1 MVVATRSRAGRVAFE
16 QAAMQCAPR
25 IRAVLRRLVRTDAD
39 ADDLLQDTL
48 LSAYRRWDSFRGDSA
63 ACTWL
68 HTIAVRKAARH
79 GRSAARRRSVTEA
92 YARAVPFMHPR
103 LAHADMDPDSRAAR
117 ELRSEARA
125 RIEGAVD
132 EVPQPYRTALVLK
145 EIAGMSLSDVASVLG
160 VREATVKTRV
170 HRGRIFLREAL
181 LRGQPMRPVPAPAYP
196 RGTCMA
202 LLEAKMESLDRGVP
216 FPVQDDLVCERCRE
230 VFASLDIGADACG
243 SLRAATMPAKIRV
256 RIERMIRAAQSP
268 PDPRAG
274 TARTSPA
281 QRRRRSRRSA

>member
-1 MVVATRSRAGRVAFE
+1 
-16 QAAMQCAPR
+16 MQCAPR

-39 ADDLLQDTL
+39 ADDLLQETL
-48 LSAYRRWDSFRGDSA
+48 LSAYRHWERFRGESA

-68 HTIAVRKAARH
+68 HAIAVRKAARH
-79 GRSAARRRSVTEA
+79 GRYAARRRSVTEA
-92 YARAVPFMHPR
+92 YAHAVPFVHPK
-103 LAHADMDPDSRAAR
+103 LAHADMDPDSREAR

-125 RIEGAVD
+125 RVEGAVD

-145 EIAGMSLSDVASVLG
+145 EIAGLSLGEVASVLG
-160 VREATVKTRV
+160 VRAATVKTRV

-181 LRGQPMRPVPAPAYP
+181 LRGQPRRPVPAPAYP

-202 LLEAKMESLDRGVP
+202 LLEAKMDSLDRGVP

-243 SLRAATMPAKIRV
+243 SLRTAAMPATLRV
-256 RIERMIRAAQSP
+256 RIGKMIKAAQGP
-268 PDPRAG
+268 QAPGAG
-274 TARTSPA
+274 TARTSSARP
-281 QRRRRSRRSA
+281 RRRSRRTG

>member
-1 MVVATRSRAGRVAFE
+1 MVSATPSRAVRGSFE
-16 QAAMQCAPR
+16 QAATQCAPR

-39 ADDLLQDTL
+39 ADDLLQETL
-48 LSAYRRWDSFRGDSA
+48 LSGYRHWDRFRGDSA

-68 HTIAVRKAARH
+68 HAIAVRKAARH
-79 GRSAARRRSVTEA
+79 SRSSARRRSVTEA

-103 LAHADMDPDSRAAR
+103 LAHADLDPDSRAAR

-125 RIEGAVD
+125 RIEVAVD

-170 HRGRIFLREAL
+170 HRGRIFLRDAL
-181 LRGQPMRPVPAPAYP
+181 LRGQPTRPVPAPAYP

-202 LLEAKMESLDRGVP
+202 LLEAKMDSLDRGVP

-243 SLRAATMPAKIRV
+243 SLRAAKMPSHLRS
-256 RIERMIRAAQSP
+256 RIDRMIRAARLPQV
-268 PDPRAG
+268 PRAG
-274 TARTSPA
+274 TARTSSA
-281 QRRRRSRRSA
+281 QSRQRSRRSA

>member
-1 MVVATRSRAGRVAFE
+1 MVSAARPKAGRGSFE
-16 QAAMQCAPR
+16 QAALQCAPR

-39 ADDLLQDTL
+39 ADDLLQETL
-48 LSAYRRWDSFRGDSA
+48 LSAYRHWDRFRGDA
-63 ACTWL
+63 APCTWF

-92 YARAVPFMHPR
+92 YARAVPFMHPK
-103 LAHADMDPDSRAAR
+103 LAHADVDPDSRAAR

-125 RIEGAVD
+125 RVEGAVD

-145 EIAGMSLSDVASVLG
+145 EIAGMSLKEAATVLG
-160 VREATVKTRV
+160 VGEATVKTRV
-170 HRGRIFLREAL
+170 HRGRIFLRDAL
-181 LRGQPMRPVPAPAYP
+181 LRDRPTRPVPAPVYP

-202 LLEAKMESLDRGVP
+202 LLEAKMDSLDRGVP
-216 FPVQDDLVCERCRE
+216 FPVQDELVCERCRE

-243 SLRAATMPAKIRV
+243 SLRAPTMPAPVRK
-256 RIERMIRAAQSP
+256 RIEQMIRDVRSP
-268 PDPRAG
+268 QARRAG

-281 QRRRRSRRSA
+281 QSRRRSRRSA

>member
-1 MVVATRSRAGRVAFE
+1 MVSAARATASRGSFE
-16 QAAMQCAPR
+16 DAARECAPR

-39 ADDLLQDTL
+39 ADDLLQETL
-48 LSAYRRWDSFRGDSA
+48 LSAYRHWDRFRGDAA

-68 HTIAVRKAARH
+68 HAIAVRNAARH
-79 GRSAARRRSVTEA
+79 GRSAARRRSLTEA

-103 LAHADMDPDSRAAR
+103 LAHADVDLDSRAAR

-145 EIAGMSLSDVASVLG
+145 EIAGMSVGEVAAVLG
-160 VREATVKTRV
+160 VRQATVKTRV
-170 HRGRIFLREAL
+170 HRGRIFLRDAL
-181 LRGQPMRPVPAPAYP
+181 LRGRPTRPVPAPAYP

-202 LLEAKMESLDRGVP
+202 LLEAKMDSLDRGVP
-216 FPVQDDLVCERCRE
+216 FPVQDELVCERCRE

-243 SLRAATMPAKIRV
+243 SLRAAAMPAAVRA
-256 RIERMIRAAQSP
+256 RIERMIRAVRSP
-268 PDPRAG
+268 QAPREG

-281 QRRRRSRRSA
+281 RSPRRSRRSG

>member
-1 MVVATRSRAGRVAFE
+1 MVSAARATASRGSFE
-16 QAAMQCAPR
+16 DAARECAPR

-39 ADDLLQDTL
+39 ADDLLQETL
-48 LSAYRRWDSFRGDSA
+48 LSAYRHWDRFRGDAA

-68 HTIAVRKAARH
+68 HAIAVRKAARH
-79 GRSAARRRSVTEA
+79 GRSAARRRSLTEA

-103 LAHADMDPDSRAAR
+103 LAHADVDLDSRAAR

-145 EIAGMSLSDVASVLG
+145 EIAGMSVGEVAAVLG
-160 VREATVKTRV
+160 VRQATVKTRV
-170 HRGRIFLREAL
+170 HRGRIFLRDAL
-181 LRGQPMRPVPAPAYP
+181 LRGRPTRPVPAPAYP

-202 LLEAKMESLDRGVP
+202 LLEAKMDSLDRGVP
-216 FPVQDDLVCERCRE
+216 FPVQDELVCERCRE

-243 SLRAATMPAKIRV
+243 SLRAAAMPAAVRA
-256 RIERMIRAAQSP
+256 RIERMIRAVRSP
-268 PDPRAG
+268 QAPREG

-281 QRRRRSRRSA
+281 RSPRRSRRSG